1 MDTINSGL
9 KTEDIVTEMSRYV
22 AGAIRRAIA
31 HPTAL
36 PRHEDVQETT
46 ACLRGFLEE
55 LLPVAEAYAGR
66 TPPTAPDGEGTR
78 AVVGAA
84 RRVLAEGPGD
94 GLRSAVMHMRDL
106 GRACHEL
113 RDALPCTQCAYLKA
127 DRREAERRGDTGG
140 MRDAATRMGVHQR
153 EAHAAP

>member
-9 KTEDIVTEMSRYV
+9 KTEDTATAMSRYV
-22 AGAIRRAIA
+22 ADAIRRAIA
-31 HPTAL
+31 RPAAL

-46 ACLRGFLEE
+46 SCLRGFLEE
-55 LLPVAEAYAGR
+55 LLPAAEAHAGCM
-66 TPPTAPDGEGTR
+66 PPTAPDGEGAR
-78 AVVGAA
+78 SVVDAA

-94 GLRSAVMHMRDL
+94 GLRSAVLHMRDL

-113 RDALPCTQCAYLKA
+113 RVALPCAQCAYLKA
-127 DRREAERRGDTGG
+127 DRREAERREDTGG